1 MLTEQQDENK
11 MLTET
16 QVDYLNNLQTEISKA
31 FQEANGFFESLNRLE
46 VAKVSLEN
54 VLPEKLSQELTQ
66 NWVNVGLTSEAY
78 DGNDLIIVLMAKSKM
93 INSKS
98 DFDKFVDFYTHL
110 IKTISSN
117 RAKIAQNNT
126 LLESIK
132 KELNNSDIVQSEN
145 MFLFARTTDIQF
157 VICVLQPLLDLDKF
171 ILEGKDVFGYEKVS
185 FPKDYI
191 EPIRSALG
199 KIAGVSDKTD
209 FVLNELNDIIGF
221 ETSPK
226 GYHKNFRVEHENN
239 LQNFSVL
246 ERNLRRIEDY
256 GYIITGKGWQ
266 LIRGAFGIME
276 YLSLLNGGGY
286 DNVRYYTDEIELLTE
301 YKKAVEKEKARLEAI
316 REEGDNSI
324 LNELGQLY
332 LLSRTVDKAK
342 NTLSEAKEQ
351 SAEAYHDLIQLVHDV
366 QKSSKYY

>member
-1 MLTEQQDENK
+1 MLTEAQLE
-11 MLTET
+11 
-16 QVDYLNNLQTEISKA
+16 YLNNLQTEISKT
-31 FQEANGFFESLNRLE
+31 FHETNRFFEELNRLE
-46 VAKVSLEN
+46 VAKASLEN

-66 NWVNVGLTSEAY
+66 NWVNVDLTSEAY

-110 IKTISSN
+110 IRIISSN

-145 MFLFARTTDIQF
+145 MFLFARTTDIEF

-185 FPKDYI
+185 FPKEYI

-221 ETSPK
+221 ETSHK

-246 ERNLRRIEDY
+246 ERNLRRIENH

-266 LIRGAFGIME
+266 LVRGEFGIME

-286 DNVRYYTDEIELLTE
+286 DNVRHYTDEIELLTR
-301 YKKAVEKEKARLEAI
+301 YKAVVEKEKARLEVV

-351 SAEAYHDLIQLVHDV
+351 SAEAYHELTQAVHGV
-366 QKSSKYY
+366 VKNSKY

>member
-1 MLTEQQDENK
+1 MLTEA
-11 MLTET
+11 
-16 QVDYLNNLQTEISKA
+16 QVDYLNNLQTEIYKV
-31 FQEANGFFESLNRLE
+31 FQETDRFFEVLKQLE

-54 VLPEKLSQELTQ
+54 VLPEKLSQELAQ
-66 NWVNVGLTSEAY
+66 NWSDVSLTSEAY
-78 DGNDLIIVLMAKSKM
+78 DGNDLITVLMAKSKM

-117 RAKIAQNNT
+117 RAKIAQSNT

-132 KELNNSDIVQSEN
+132 KELNNSDIVKSEN
-145 MFLFARTTDIQF
+145 MFLFARSTDIQF

-185 FPKDYI
+185 FPKEYI
-191 EPIRSALG
+191 EPIRSVLG

-209 FVLNELNDIIGF
+209 FVLNELNGIIGF

-256 GYIITGKGWQ
+256 GYIITDKGWK
-266 LIRGAFGIME
+266 LVRGEFGIME

-286 DNVRYYTDEIELLTE
+286 DNVKHYTDEIELLTR
-301 YKKAVEKEKARLEAI
+301 YKAVVEKEKARLEAI

>member
-1 MLTEQQDENK
+1 MLTEA
-11 MLTET
+11 
-16 QVDYLNNLQTEISKA
+16 QVEYLNNLQTEISKT
-31 FQEANGFFESLNRLE
+31 FQETNRFFEDLNRLE
-46 VAKVSLEN
+46 VAKASLEN

-66 NWVNVGLTSEAY
+66 NWVNVDLTSEAY

-110 IKTISSN
+110 IKSISSN
-117 RAKIAQNNT
+117 RAKIKQNNT
-126 LLESIK
+126 LLENIK

-145 MFLFARTTDIQF
+145 MFLFARTIDIQF
-157 VICVLQPLLDLDKF
+157 IICVLQPLLDLDKF

-185 FPKDYI
+185 FPKEYI
-191 EPIRSALG
+191 EPIRSAVE
-199 KIAGVSDKTD
+199 KIAGVSDKTC
-209 FVLNELNDIIGF
+209 FVSNELNDIIGF

-226 GYHKNFRVEHENN
+226 GYHKNFRAEHENN

-246 ERNLRRIEDY
+246 QRDLGRIEDY
-256 GYIITGKGWQ
+256 GYLITGKGWQ
-266 LIRGAFGIME
+266 LIRGEFGIME
-276 YLSLLNGGGY
+276 YLSLLNGGEY
-286 DNVRYYTDEIELLTE
+286 DNVRYYTDGIELLTR
-301 YKKAVEKEKARLEAI
+301 YKAVIEKEKARLEAV

-332 LLSRTVDKAK
+332 FLSRTVDKAK

-351 SAEAYHDLIQLVHDV
+351 SAEAYHELTQAVHGV
-366 QKSSKYY
+366 VKNSNY